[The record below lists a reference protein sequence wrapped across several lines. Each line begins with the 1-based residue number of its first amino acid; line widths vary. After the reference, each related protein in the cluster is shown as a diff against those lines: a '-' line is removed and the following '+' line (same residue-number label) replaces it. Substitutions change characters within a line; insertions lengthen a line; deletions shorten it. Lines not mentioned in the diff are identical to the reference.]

1 MHEVR
6 RLRQARGWNQTEL
19 AFHAGLAPSVI
30 SQIENGKRNPSA
42 RTLEKLATALDIEVG
57 DLFPKAQ
64 APLPLEEDQK
74 PWGDPF
80 LLAWTGYLRR
90 RTRVWKQ
97 ALPEEGEALTARPQF
112 VFDALYRNELM
123 QTEVTMLSWALF
135 EAVAATVINDADMRA
150 VLAKY
155 FGEGQPLSLEA
166 GQRYLKDETTL
177 RDIRDL
183 AKRIEER
190 PELIAMREAHN
201 RMEHVAA
208 EWRVRAQAA
217 WDVAGEQIDRREPAR
232 AKEAAE
238 RAMEE
243 RQNVVEMFGERR
255 PA

>member
-1 MHEVR
+1 MPAPTTKNGALRHFFPSRYLLFVTVFIPCTCIVTYTRRLWVLELR
-6 RLRQARGWNQTEL
+6 RLRLARGWNQTEL

-112 VFDALYRNELM
+112 VFDALYRN
-123 QTEVTMLSWALF
+123 
-135 EAVAATVINDADMRA
+135 
-150 VLAKY
+150 
-155 FGEGQPLSLEA
+155 
-166 GQRYLKDETTL
+166 
-177 RDIRDL
+177 
-183 AKRIEER
+183 
-190 PELIAMREAHN
+190 
-201 RMEHVAA
+201 
-208 EWRVRAQAA
+208 
-217 WDVAGEQIDRREPAR
+217 
-232 AKEAAE
+232 
-238 RAMEE
+238 
-243 RQNVVEMFGERR
+243 
-255 PA
+255 